1 MGAKTALL
9 FYSTH
14 NAMEVLRSKPKLD
27 RGKARRLVARLYP
40 DSTVD
45 EVDDGDLES
54 SAFPVRAD
62 GNLYIG
68 VFPGLTVLATVDV
81 AVDRPSQLDSRFIDA
96 ADGAAVMLHAMH
108 SVNDW
113 FAYGL
118 WNGGVPTRLL
128 SLSPDTGI
136 IENIGAAEEFEEP
149 YWFGEH
155 PVEDEYPLPF
165 HPLEL
170 GEEALR
176 ALLGFNYEGY
186 VLDDDPN
193 LASITLAG
201 FRVN

>member
-1 MGAKTALL
+1 MGAKTSLL
-9 FYSTH
+9 FYSTR
-14 NAMEVLRSKPKLD
+14 NAMEVLRSNPKLD

-40 DSTVD
+40 SAAID
-45 EVDDGDLES
+45 EVGDGDLEANANPPS
-54 SAFPVRAD
+54 GFA
-62 GNLYIG
+62 YIG
-68 VFPGLTVLATVDV
+68 CFPGLTVIATSDV
-81 AVDRPSQLDSRFIDA
+81 AVDRPSQLDRRFVDA

-118 WNGGVPTRLL
+118 WTEGEPTRLL
-128 SLSPDTGI
+128 SLSPDSGI
-136 IENIGAAEEFEEP
+136 IENIGAALEFEEP

-155 PVEDEYPLPF
+155 PVDDYPLPF

-186 VLDDDPN
+186 ILDDDPA

-201 FRVN
+201 FRVS